1 MNTIDYL
8 AIFQFGFLGS
18 LGHCIGMCGGFIVSY
33 SSSKIDPGASKLTQ
47 SLFHTLYNM
56 GRISSYT
63 LLGALF
69 GAFGSLW
76 EATPMMRGI
85 LFGFAGLLMIVMGL
99 SLAGKLKFLNKIE
112 YGLTEKVWYRKLF
125 SKLITAQNK
134 RSFYFLGMLNGFF
147 PCGLV
152 YAALVWAMATGSVL
166 GGALVMLVF
175 GLATVPTLFSFG
187 FFIGL
192 LKQINF
198 RNVMIQLA
206 ALTVIFYGGWT
217 LLKSYNNFSI
227 HFNPPI
233 TDISSSSGHS
243 CH

>member
-1 MNTIDYL
+1 MEAVDYL
-8 AIFQFGFLGS
+8 AILQFGFLGS

-33 SSSKIDPGASKLTQ
+33 SSSKIDPHSSKISQ
-47 SLFHTLYNM
+47 SLYHLLYSS
-56 GRISSYT
+56 GRISSYV
-63 LLGALF
+63 LLGSLF

-76 EATPMMRGI
+76 EATPLMRGV
-85 LFGFAGLLMIVMGL
+85 LFGFAGLLMIIMGL

-112 YGLTEKVWYRKLF
+112 YGLTEKAWYRKLF
-125 SKLITAQNK
+125 TKLISAQNK

-152 YAALVWAMATGSVL
+152 YAALVWAMATGSIF
-166 GGALVMLVF
+166 GGAMVMLIF

-206 ALTVIFYGGWT
+206 AITVIFYGGWT
-217 LLKSYNNFSI
+217 LTKSYSNFDM
-227 HFNPPI
+227 HFNPPVI
-233 TDISSSSGHS
+233 EHNSSNGHS